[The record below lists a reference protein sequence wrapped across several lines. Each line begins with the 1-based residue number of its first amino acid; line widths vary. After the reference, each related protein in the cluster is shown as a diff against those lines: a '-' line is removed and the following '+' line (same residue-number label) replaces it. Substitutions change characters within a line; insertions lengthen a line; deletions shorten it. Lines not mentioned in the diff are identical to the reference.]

1 MSAYKCSLLVVDDE
15 AYILNTLSA
24 LLASDFDVLT
34 ADSAAAAQRHVL
46 QRAVDIIL
54 TDQRMPGTS
63 GVQLL
68 EWVRRESP
76 RTMRLLMTGYAELHD
91 AIDAIN
97 RGRIHRY
104 LAKPWRAD
112 ELLDTL
118 RGVSRHFLLER
129 RNNELLRELTRV
141 NVELAGANAELEAR
155 VGERTQE
162 LEDKNRLLQQR
173 NQMLEKLALT
183 DPLTS
188 LNNRRA
194 MDRLAELETR
204 RRARYPTY
212 PRPLAL
218 GMIDADHFREINRRY
233 LLPGGDQV
241 LIDLGKVLTASLRAV
256 DQVGRIG
263 GEEFMVLAP
272 ETNREGAA
280 ALAERIRSAVESAT
294 FSYKGQ
300 SIRVTVSVGFAVAEN
315 GVAADYDQLKH
326 FAAAALAEA
335 KQGGRNRCVIRAVG

>member
-1 MSAYKCSLLVVDDE
+1 MNAYKSSLLVVDDE
-15 AYILNTLSA
+15 AHILNTLSA
-24 LLASDFDVLT
+24 LLASDFEVLT
-34 ADSAAAAQRHVL
+34 ANSAEAARQLFQHRTI
-46 QRAVDIIL
+46 DIIL
-54 TDQRMPGTS
+54 TDQRMPGIS

-68 EWVRRESP
+68 EWVRQESP
-76 RTMRLLMTGYAELHD
+76 RTMRLLMTGFAELHD

-104 LAKPWRAD
+104 LAKPWRAE
-112 ELLDTL
+112 ELLDVL
-118 RGVSRHFLLER
+118 RGVSQHLLLER
-129 RNNELLRELTRV
+129 RNEELLRELKRV
-141 NVELAGANAELEAR
+141 NTELASANAELEAR
-155 VGERTQE
+155 VSERTEE

-204 RRARYPTY
+204 RRARYPSY

-218 GMIDADHFREINRRY
+218 GLIDADHFREINRRY

-241 LIDLGKVLTASLRAV
+241 LINLGKVLTASLRAV

-272 ETNREGAA
+272 ETNLDGAV
-280 ALAERIRSAVESAT
+280 ALAERIRSAVEAAIFT
-294 FSYKGQ
+294 YKDQ
-300 SIRVTVSVGFAVAEN
+300 SIRVTVSVGFAVAET
-315 GVAADYDQLKH
+315 GAAADYDQLKH
-326 FAAAALAEA
+326 VAAAALSEA
-335 KQGGRNRCVIRAVG
+335 KQGGRNRCVIQAVG